1 MDRHNAI
8 TRSTKMLT
16 GMTAGAI
23 LAALALLL
31 FMRQSP
37 SASLAA
43 AALLGLSL
51 VPLFLFIRRAV
62 RLDGHHSTSLQETAQ
77 WRQQAER
84 LEKSSRIAQKRYR
97 QMLDHAGDA
106 IFFIQP
112 EDGTLVE
119 VNRQTEN
126 LLGYTA
132 EQARHLSLSALFP
145 GSHHRRYLRLVKRV
159 LKNGYGEE
167 PNLVFRRQDGSQFI
181 GAVHARLGEMG
192 EETLVH
198 GVLRDVTEVKRIEK
212 ELRQKNQDLL
222 FINSIVGRAA
232 ASRDMNEMLT
242 LILKEVTEAMAA
254 DGGGIYLLRH
264 EGTDM
269 ELRVYQ
275 GIEEAVLAELRTL
288 SPGQGLAGRVA
299 VSGHPRASA
308 NLQKDCRLSSQAV
321 REAGWHGFQAIPLTA
336 QGKTLG
342 TLFVFTRSKRVF
354 SRDQVQLLMTIGRH
368 LGTAVEGAEL
378 LEALRWQVRL
388 TEASSRELEHS
399 RQMLR
404 EHLSRVE
411 ESNRT
416 LARIDRMK
424 SNFLALASHELR
436 TPLTCVLSG
445 AEMLEGR
452 LQRCVDNQGEQ
463 ILGIIHQGA
472 RRLESIVED
481 LLEVARIESQS
492 LYLAK
497 EPVHLPTL
505 LQEVGSAFA
514 PVIAERNLCYQVA
527 ELPDTAC
534 VCGDSH
540 HLKKAF
546 QRLVENA
553 VKFTPEGGWVRVS
566 GGLISAEDLRGRE
579 QELRKFSSSFFDQA
593 GQKPMIRVC
602 VEDSG
607 VGIAPDEHVRVFDK
621 FYEVG
626 EITEHFTSSTRFGG
640 KGVGLGL
647 TLVKGMV
654 EAHGGMIWVESDI
667 SAKNGSAF
675 HVLLPMEESGVHA
688 LG

>member
-1 MDRHNAI
+1 MDRHNAN
-8 TRSTKMLT
+8 TRSTKILT
-16 GMTAGAI
+16 GLTVGAMLSALVLLWLAQPDPSVW
-23 LAALALLL
+23 LAA
-31 FMRQSP
+31 
-37 SASLAA
+37 SL
-43 AALLGLSL
+43 LLGLSPAL
-51 VPLFLFIRRAV
+51 LFHCARLTT
-62 RLDGHHSTSLQETAQ
+62 RLDRHHRTLEQEATH
-77 WRQQAER
+77 WREQADHQ
-84 LEKSSRIAQKRYR
+84 EKSARIARKRY
-97 QMLDHAGDA
+97 QQILDHAGDA
-106 IFFIQP
+106 IFFIHP

-119 VNRQTEN
+119 VNRQAEN
-126 LLGYTA
+126 LLGYSA
-132 EQARHLSLSALFP
+132 EQARHLSLSTLFP
-145 GSHHRRYLRLVKRV
+145 GVHQRRYLRLVKRV
-159 LKNGYGEE
+159 LKHGYGEE
-167 PNLVFRRQDGSQFI
+167 SNLVFHRQDGSEFI

-222 FINSIVGRAA
+222 LINQIAGRAA
-232 ASRDMNEMLT
+232 TSRDLDEMLT
-242 LILKEVTEAMAA
+242 VILNEVTQAMVA

-269 ELRVYQ
+269 DLRVHQ
-275 GIEEAVLAELRTL
+275 GIEESVLAELRAL
-288 SPGQGLAGRVA
+288 APGQGLAGRVA

-336 QGKTLG
+336 QGRTLG
-342 TLFVFTRSKRVF
+342 ILFVFTRSKRVF

-388 TEASSRELEHS
+388 TEASSRELERS
-399 RQMLR
+399 RQLLR
-404 EHLSRVE
+404 ENLSRVE

-452 LQRCVDNQGEQ
+452 LQRCVDQEGEQ
-463 ILGIIHQGA
+463 ILSIIHQGA

-492 LYLAK
+492 IYLAQ
-497 EPVHLPTL
+497 EPIHLPTL
-505 LQEVGSAFA
+505 LQEVGAAFA
-514 PVIAERNLCYQVA
+514 PVMAERNLCYQLDD
-527 ELPDTAC
+527 LPEVAC

-553 VKFTPEGGWVRVS
+553 VKFTPSGGQVRIS
-566 GGLISAEDLRGRE
+566 GGLITPEELRHRE
-579 QELRKFSSSFFDQA
+579 EVLRKFTTSFFEQA

-607 VGIAPDEHVRVFDK
+607 VGIAPEEHVRVFDK

-626 EITEHFTSSTRFGG
+626 DITEHFTSNTRFGG

-654 EAHGGMIWVESDI
+654 EAHGGMVWVESDGTM
-667 SAKNGSAF
+667 KKGSAF
-675 HVLLPMEESGVHA
+675 HVLLPLEEGSALLSG
-688 LG
+688 